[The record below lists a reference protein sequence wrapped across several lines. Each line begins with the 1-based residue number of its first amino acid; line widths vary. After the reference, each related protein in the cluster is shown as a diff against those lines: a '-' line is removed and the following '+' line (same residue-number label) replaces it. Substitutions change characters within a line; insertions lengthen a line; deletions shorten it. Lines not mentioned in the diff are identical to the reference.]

1 MAFLKQ
7 SIETTDAAPARK
19 ELMKRIT
26 HEGIKQY
33 TNDGQHLDEEL
44 EFASANG
51 SAYNYLQWCH
61 NVGLEPIAE
70 AMNVLKILTCYEK
83 DKNNY
88 VLLTVERIS

>member
-61 NVGLEPIAE
+61 NVDRRGHERAE
-70 AMNVLKILTCYEK
+70 
-83 DKNNY
+83 DFD
-88 VLLTVERIS
+88 LLRKGQK